1 MNPVWL
7 SRESWEKIWYAL
19 HNIQIRIGSS
29 IEQPAANLTGAGA
42 AARLMVDLPE
52 QPERNVLWQCQ
63 IRELESGRWQLRLF
77 TGSPS
82 KPKHIHYRGKD
93 FSFEDD
99 FVFEISRSDLA
110 SGPIYAVIIRKVHPA
125 AGNIYFTVALTRC
138 YFGILNQAERFA
150 AGVCPVAEI
159 SLQSGRVSVKSYYDS
174 TITWPDPYPA
184 GMFHA
189 EMIFSDLPDSNN
201 GGSGF
206 QDFLLTTKQ
215 QLAVSEEFSMCI
227 NNYHVKG
234 TKILSNIDYS
244 PCSLLDVTTQEP
256 NGSNS
261 LYVFWTAEIGG
272 YTITDSCKSPTRIR
286 YEIRQEIRNPLHDDY
301 NGNLLDIP
309 VVKLRR
315 ISTGTNSFYS
325 IINEYDLPNFPLLWI
340 NTFGKDLNPGASG
353 FVCLDLE
360 RKRLIVNSV
369 YCCRNGDLLHAVPLS
384 YSGSYENLTPAGP
397 LYVCC
402 RYRVANNDWSH
413 FWLQLGNQVL
423 TGSGDPQTGTLYQ
436 QQIAEI
442 RLNRDGDPYIAMQN
456 FSKYVFFHS
465 ANENNS
471 AFLSRFAALENRIES
486 LVNTMQDLSS
496 RIGFLERNL

>member
-1 MNPVWL
+1 M
-7 SRESWEKIWYAL
+7 
-19 HNIQIRIGSS
+19 
-29 IEQPAANLTGAGA
+29 
-42 AARLMVDLPE
+42 
-52 QPERNVLWQCQ
+52 
-63 IRELESGRWQLRLF
+63 
-77 TGSPS
+77 
-82 KPKHIHYRGKD
+82 
-93 FSFEDD
+93 
-99 FVFEISRSDLA
+99 
-110 SGPIYAVIIRKVHPA
+110 
-125 AGNIYFTVALTRC
+125 
-138 YFGILNQAERFA
+138 
-150 AGVCPVAEI
+150 
-159 SLQSGRVSVKSYYDS
+159 
-174 TITWPDPYPA
+174 
-184 GMFHA
+184 
-189 EMIFSDLPDSNN
+189 
-201 GGSGF
+201 
-206 QDFLLTTKQ
+206 
-215 QLAVSEEFSMCI
+215 
-227 NNYHVKG
+227 
-234 TKILSNIDYS
+234 
-244 PCSLLDVTTQEP
+244 
-256 NGSNS
+256 
-261 LYVFWTAEIGG
+261 
-272 YTITDSCKSPTRIR
+272 
-286 YEIRQEIRNPLHDDY
+286 
-301 NGNLLDIP
+301 
-309 VVKLRR
+309 
-315 ISTGTNSFYS
+315 
-325 IINEYDLPNFPLLWI
+325 LWI